1 MDAATLD
8 RLLGKLRRSFDVVRV
23 CDLPD
28 RLAGRPRRRPL
39 AAITV
44 DDGYEDFHSVALP
57 VLARHRAPATV
68 YATAGFVDRRCWMW
82 WDALRY
88 LLDAHPGPRVELEIG
103 GAALSWSLTD
113 ANARQET
120 WHDISERLVQDNLV
134 RVYVLRTLQE
144 VTGVSLPDVPP
155 PAYAAMSWQQ
165 LRECQAAGIEVGGHS
180 MSHAFLPSLSPS
192 DLAHEIADAKAL
204 MEAKLN
210 TPVTTFAY
218 PNGMP
223 YDWSESVEQAVRA
236 AGFKAAVLAYPRPF
250 DPGDRYRYGRWSTSP
265 NDRRL
270 DMMLS
275 GLDAL
280 RMGRRQRLRA

>member
-1 MDAATLD
+1 
-8 RLLGKLRRSFDVVRV
+8 
-23 CDLPD
+23 
-28 RLAGRPRRRPL
+28 L

-57 VLARHRAPATV
+57 VLARHRVPATV

-82 WDALRY
+82 WDRLRY
-88 LLDAHPGPRVELEIG
+88 LLDVYPAPRVELEIG
-103 GAALSWSLTD
+103 EAALSWSLAD
-113 ANARQET
+113 VEARQQT
-120 WHDISERLVQDNLV
+120 WSDIAERLVQDNFL
-134 RVYVLRTLQE
+134 RFSVLRTLQE
-144 VTGVSLPDVPP
+144 AAGVSLPDVPLP
-155 PAYAAMSWQQ
+155 PYAPMSWQQ

-180 MSHAFLPSLSPS
+180 MSHAFLPSLSPA
-192 DLAHEIADAKAL
+192 DLTYEIADAKAL

-223 YDWSESVEQAVRA
+223 YDWSEPVEQAVRA

-270 DMMLS
+270 DMVLS

-280 RMGRRQRLRA
+280 RMGHQQRLRA